1 MAVVSEDVLNQVN
14 QESFGPERVAEH
26 LGYFPEIFRYLK
38 DRHSDMGRTRPVVTY
53 ATAVTV
59 WAFRES
65 GVTVRDLPQGMLQSL
80 WQRLSGGGFG
90 DKLSGFLEQ
99 MEPHMWRFFLD
110 LTKAA
115 AYREEWDQSDLAVS
129 GLVYA
134 PVLSACIYAFW
145 PEEEL
150 YRLEQGLSQFGLQE
164 E

>member
-1 MAVVSEDVLNQVN
+1 MSVVEETVLSQVN

-38 DRHSDMGRTRPVVTY
+38 DRHADMGKTRPVVTY

-59 WAFRES
+59 WAFRTC
-65 GVTVRDLPQGMLQSL
+65 GDTVRDLPQGMIFNL

-90 DKLSGFLEQ
+90 DKLSGFLEE

-115 AYREEWDQSDLAVS
+115 AYKEEWEQSDVAVAA
-129 GLVYA
+129 LVYA

-150 YRLEQGLSQFGLQE
+150 SRLEQGLSRFGLE

>member
-1 MAVVSEDVLNQVN
+1 MPVVSEEVLNQVS

-26 LGYFPEIFRYLK
+26 LGYFPEVFRYLK
-38 DRHSDMGRTRPVVTY
+38 ERHEDMGNTRPVVTY

-65 GVTVRDLPQGMLQSL
+65 GDTARDLPQGMLQNL
-80 WQRLSGGGFG
+80 WQRLSHGGLG
-90 DKLSGFLEQ
+90 DKLSGFLEE
-99 MEPHMWRFFLD
+99 MEPNMWRFFLD

-115 AYREEWDQSDLAVS
+115 AHKEEWDQKDVAVA

-150 YRLEQGLSQFGLQE
+150 SKLEQGLSQFGLE

>member
-1 MAVVSEDVLNQVN
+1 MPVVSQDVLDQVS

-38 DRHSDMGRTRPVVTY
+38 ERHADMGQTRPVVAY

-65 GVTVRDLPQGMLQSL
+65 GDTVRDLPQGMLQNL
-80 WQRLSGGGFG
+80 WQRLSHGGLG
-90 DKLSGFLEQ
+90 DKLSGFLEE
-99 MEPHMWRFFLD
+99 MEPNMWRFFLD

-115 AYREEWDQSDLAVS
+115 AYKEEWEQTDVAVS

-150 YRLEQGLSQFGLQE
+150 SRLEQGLSQFGLE
-164 E
+164 D